1 MGGDYTGGEANQSKG
16 RWPHLTF
23 TLPPVYTQLW
33 KPPTE
38 DQLNEEVDDGY
49 GLQFKG
55 EPSWFIQ
62 AELDLKEAELDAL
75 EVTNEMTTDRWEK
88 EEKFLLSM
96 VRSYELSL
104 EFELE
109 WQDEI
114 DPNCGSQ
121 GAREAPGG
129 KGQVRQGEEGV
140 RGREGEVSGEH

>member
-1 MGGDYTGGEANQSKG
+1 M
-16 RWPHLTF
+16 
-23 TLPPVYTQLW
+23 

-49 GLQFKG
+49 GLQFNG

-96 VRSYELSL
+96 VRCYELSL

-109 WQDEI
+109 WQDEV
-114 DPNCGSQ
+114 DPIAV
-121 GAREAPGG
+121 AREQEKLQEARD
-129 KGQVRQGEEGV
+129 KYDKEKKEFEEGKEKSQENIEYKKRQILV
-140 RGREGEVSGEH
+140 IKDALMRSHNGHL

>member
-1 MGGDYTGGEANQSKG
+1 M
-16 RWPHLTF
+16 
-23 TLPPVYTQLW
+23 

-49 GLQFKG
+49 GLQFNG

-96 VRSYELSL
+96 VRCYELSL

-109 WQDEI
+109 WQDEV
-114 DPNCGSQ
+114 DPIAV
-121 GAREAPGG
+121 AREQEKLQEARD
-129 KGQVRQGEEGV
+129 KYDKEKKEFEEGKEKSQENIEYKKRQILV
-140 RGREGEVSGEH
+140 IKDALMRSHNDHF